1 MFNAFKSILLVE
13 QKLHKSNEAVQE
25 ILEKL
30 DNNEAPSSIKSDEVT
45 MEEENNFEAD
55 DEPEIAIE
63 QSEELIEKEL
73 EV

>member
-30 DNNEAPSSIKSDEVT
+30 DNNEAPSSIKSDEVI

-55 DEPEIAIE
+55 NEPEIAIE
-63 QSEELIEKEL
+63 QSEELIEKE
-73 EV
+73 

>member
-13 QKLHKSNEAVQE
+13 QKLHKSNETVQE

-30 DNNEAPSSIKSDEVT
+30 DNNEAPSSIKSDEVII
-45 MEEENNFEAD
+45 EEENNFEAD

>member
-13 QKLHKSNEAVQE
+13 QKLHKSSETVQE

-30 DNNEAPSSIKSDEVT
+30 DNNEAPSSIKSDEVI

-55 DEPEIAIE
+55 NEPEIAIE
-63 QSEELIEKEL
+63 QSEELIEKE
-73 EV
+73 